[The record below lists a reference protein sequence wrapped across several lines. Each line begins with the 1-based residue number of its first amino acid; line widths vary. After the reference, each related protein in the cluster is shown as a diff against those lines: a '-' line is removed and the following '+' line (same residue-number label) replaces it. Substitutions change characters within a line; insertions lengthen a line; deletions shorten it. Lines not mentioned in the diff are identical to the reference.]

1 MVYCSLPVHQ
11 YGLYK
16 YGKEAEVSIRVP
28 KKVGPKLRQQD
39 AKEVNPIGR
48 RLRELRKEN
57 DWTLAEVA
65 RRTGISVG
73 TLSKLERGKTDL
85 NFTSVNKL
93 ADGLGLPVSD
103 LTNPGARLEGRRAI
117 TMGGQGATF
126 DTPDLDYEILCS
138 EVANHQQGYLKGV
151 VKSHTF
157 DPDLE
162 WHRHRGQEFLY
173 VLSGRLELHT
183 ELYEPVKLK
192 AGDSILFDSSM
203 GHHYVSLGRKHAEI
217 LISMSLQGYQ
227 NVADTFRLAKKK
239 KN

>member
-1 MVYCSLPVHQ
+1 MSDA
-11 YGLYK
+11 GN
-16 YGKEAEVSIRVP
+16 
-28 KKVGPKLRQQD
+28 KKKRLTDPGTD
-39 AKEVNPIGR
+39 AKAVNPIGR
-48 RLRELRKEN
+48 RLRELRKEH

-93 ADGLGLPVSD
+93 ANGLGLPVTD
-103 LTNPGARLEGRRAI
+103 LTNPGSRKQGRRAI
-117 TMGGQGATF
+117 TMGGQGTTF
-126 DTPDLDYEILCS
+126 ITADMDYEILCS

-151 VKSHTF
+151 VKSHSF
-157 DPDLE
+157 DPELP
-162 WHRHRGQEFLY
+162 WHSHAGQEFLF

-183 ELYEPVKLK
+183 ELYEPVQLK

-217 LISMSLQGYQ
+217 LISMSLEGYQ
-227 NVADTFRLAKKK
+227 NVSDTFRSSKGQAR
-239 KN
+239 